1 MKTDL
6 LFMRSIDPMTRI
18 DSNCEARTD
27 PDQSGLILY
36 SNASYTCTEGVS
48 SFKSAQRNIY

>member
-1 MKTDL
+1 
-6 LFMRSIDPMTRI
+6 MRSIDPMTRI